1 MSGGGE
7 RGEQRFGR
15 RQDHQ
20 FEPPYLNARR
30 RFFYAPPSHSLPRP
44 LTSQQHRRVSRGA
57 EAQDKRE
64 EWREASK
71 EHQEE
76 ATTVGVVRAEVHQR
90 LSKSRTTIV

>member
-1 MSGGGE
+1 M
-7 RGEQRFGR
+7 GEQRFGR

-20 FEPPYLNARR
+20 FEPAYLNARR
-30 RFFYAPPSHSLPRP
+30 QFFYAPPSHSLPRRP
-44 LTSQQHRRVSRGA
+44 PQHQRRVSRGA

-76 ATTVGVVRAEVHQR
+76 ATKVGVVRAEVHQR